1 MNTTTLKVNRRYIY
15 DTHTQQTK
23 TVQQLLQLYTTYNSS
38 TLQTSQ
44 WLSDPLAPEP
54 LLRSSV
60 DEALSQFP
68 SWSLRY
74 VTLNSELAW
83 TPLTKLFQQ
92 RTNSYSSEF
101 STQSTASSTTKAS
114 RSWFKAAPQPVNNVT
129 YCGRHS
135 SQFLFGGP
143 SLADLA
149 RAMLGKD

>member
-1 MNTTTLKVNRRYIY
+1 MAFGSSRTRTSSEEQRGRSTEPVPLME
-15 DTHTQQTK
+15 TK
-23 TVQQLLQLYTTYNSS
+23 
-38 TLQTSQ
+38 
-44 WLSDPLAPEP
+44 
-54 LLRSSV
+54 
-60 DEALSQFP
+60 
-68 SWSLRY
+68 
-74 VTLNSELAW
+74 
-83 TPLTKLFQQ
+83 Q

-101 STQSTASSTTKAS
+101 STQSTASSTIKAS

>member
-1 MNTTTLKVNRRYIY
+1 MAFG
-15 DTHTQQTK
+15 
-23 TVQQLLQLYTTYNSS
+23 SS
-38 TLQTSQ
+38 RTRTSSEEQ
-44 WLSDPLAPEP
+44 RGRSTEPIPLME
-54 LLRSSV
+54 S
-60 DEALSQFP
+60 
-68 SWSLRY
+68 
-74 VTLNSELAW
+74 
-83 TPLTKLFQQ
+83 KQ

-101 STQSTASSTTKAS
+101 STQSSASSTTKAS